1 MSLPL
6 AYLCVPGWAEG
17 SAGTTVGTM
26 TATGGTVTRGDA
38 AASRSLGDF
47 TEIAASSA
55 TVTAS
60 VDLAIKP
67 SDASLSGQYVVA
79 LIGVRITPLDRDVV
93 LRCKMTANG
102 VDYFSA
108 ATIYCQQ
115 MDRSLPAST
124 EGHQLFGSGLA
135 NLIFHNL
142 PHTAI
147 TSGVD
152 FEMVL
157 DGGPSLSSKTVYI
170 GSVFA
175 GLEIP
180 LKMDANSVQIGTQI
194 ANDRNT
200 KRSGGDLSSD
210 GVLLRSLQLEAR
222 QMPLEVLS
230 GISGDYYSSSSEY
243 VGPNIMRAAIANVG
257 APMLLSLY
265 PYALPSAAWSGSPD
279 ADEIQERSLSRRQNF
294 FSLYGLLDRQ
304 IDVNTDEQQGQG
316 LSALYRTRL
325 RFGEIR

>member
-17 SAGTTVGTM
+17 SAGTTVGAM
-26 TATGGTVTRGDA
+26 TATGGTVTRGPA

-47 TEIAASSA
+47 TEIAGSSA

-67 SDASLSGQYVVA
+67 SDSSLSGQYVVA

-115 MDRSLPAST
+115 MDRSLPATT

-135 NLIFHNL
+135 NLVFHNL

-147 TSGVD
+147 TSGVA
-152 FEMVL
+152 FEMIL
-157 DGGPSLSSKTVYI
+157 DGGPSLSGKTIYV

-180 LKMDANSVQIGTQI
+180 LKLDANSVQIGAQI
-194 ANDRNT
+194 SNDRNT

-222 QMPLEVLS
+222 AMPLEVLS
-230 GISGDYYSSSSEY
+230 GISGDYYSSSKY
-243 VGPNIMRAAIANVG
+243 VGPSILRAAIANVG

-265 PYALPSAAWSGSPD
+265 PYALQNAGWSGSPD

-304 IDVNTDEQQGQG
+304 IDVSTDEQQGEG
-316 LSALYRTRL
+316 LGALYRTRL